1 MKRNSEA
8 SKVLWPLCFVA
19 FTSFFSVQTFS
30 QVITLSE
37 AKLKAE
43 QSSALVQSAL
53 LELES
58 NREMEGTA
66 FNLYQPQLLLQ
77 APTGNFYTI
86 GVQQNFD
93 FPSVYSARKSVL
105 KSETDRSEIE
115 AESTKREVR
124 YKIGDLYIHWQTL
137 ESLSDYYGK
146 QQNDFLEI
154 RNAAVRSFEAGEI
167 DLLEKSFA
175 ELKYLEATRIFD
187 AHKSQ
192 RDAVKRSL
200 VGYLGLLEGAVCD
213 TLGKNMQLV
222 AWSTNAWRSA
232 LVELAMA
239 DVKLS
244 EGKFK
249 LLKRQNLPGFFV
261 GYMNQGERSSA
272 FENRLN
278 AGVSIPLWF
287 WHTGASKRSA
297 KLILEKSQRD
307 LEAVQIEVNQ
317 QFQIATGRHDALVQ
331 SILMMKGESLPLAS
345 QLINNAGR
353 MYEAGEISLSEYIRM
368 RSDAAQT
375 ELSYIQQ
382 LQELL
387 QTQNQLQFITAI
399 Q

>member
-175 ELKYLEATRIFD
+175 ELKYLEATRIFG